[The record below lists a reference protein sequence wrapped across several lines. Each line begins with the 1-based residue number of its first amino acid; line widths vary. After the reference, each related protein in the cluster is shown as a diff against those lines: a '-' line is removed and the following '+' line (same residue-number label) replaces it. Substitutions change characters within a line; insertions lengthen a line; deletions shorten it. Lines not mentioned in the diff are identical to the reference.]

1 MPGWLTEVL
10 KLLGF
15 TTPFVYTAATY
26 GLFYYAD
33 RKASGKAKAALS
45 AWVQSGQRRR
55 NSEEVII
62 DLFNKIYT
70 DKLLSAN
77 ALIRSASIT
86 LLVSSLIWFE
96 VGDVTVGGPLVSYI
110 SGKTDF
116 DEFRID
122 SIGVFTTNIFNVM
135 SDYVSLFF
143 IKRWLLYGRQ
153 HIVTSVFVA
162 AIVGVG
168 FVGTAYV
175 CKIIIELMAYVWIF
189 DKWEAS
195 ALLAFW
201 LDPFNLKIDLIRL
214 APALAVHLWLPI
226 FGLAVVLTHTISMF
240 ARAATWMQWFIKQG
254 QHHPFQAVGYVASV
268 IVFASSVIIQF
279 LWR

>member
-1 MPGWLTEVL
+1 
-10 KLLGF
+10 
-15 TTPFVYTAATY
+15 
-26 GLFYYAD
+26 
-33 RKASGKAKAALS
+33 
-45 AWVQSGQRRR
+45 
-55 NSEEVII
+55 
-62 DLFNKIYT
+62 
-70 DKLLSAN
+70 
-77 ALIRSASIT
+77 
-86 LLVSSLIWFE
+86 
-96 VGDVTVGGPLVSYI
+96 VSYI

-116 DEFRID
+116 DAFRID

-175 CKIIIELMAYVWIF
+175 CKIIIELTAYVWIF

-201 LDPFNLKIDLIRL
+201 LDPFNLKVDLIRL

-268 IVFASSVIIQF
+268 IVFASGVIIQF